1 MSRRP
6 LHATG
11 QGQRVRVALVDDHV
25 LLLDGLSARLSRPR
39 TGVEVVATSPTWSG
53 LVRDER
59 FPAAFDVVVLDL
71 ALRDDV
77 PVAQKIR
84 TLAGVGLTSVLL
96 STHADASTIHGAM
109 RAGAA
114 AVVPKAE
121 SSEELIATIH
131 AAADGTP
138 RQTALVQQAM
148 QDFHAEEDP
157 RLGQQEQRA
166 LVLYAARGGST
177 CTPARTSAP
186 SSCSAATPS
195 ATAGSRPSRRS
206 AAAGPRVPPPR
217 MWMIRAADAPT
228 CMRRRARA

>member
-11 QGQRVRVALVDDHV
+11 QGHRVRVALVDDHV

-39 TGVEVVATSPTWSG
+39 TGVEVVATSPTWNG
-53 LVRDER
+53 LIRDDR
-59 FPAAFDVVVLDL
+59 FPDAFDVVVLDL

-109 RAGAA
+109 RAGAS

-148 QDFHAEEDP
+148 QD
-157 RLGQQEQRA
+157 LQEQRA
-166 LVLYAARGGST
+166 LVLYAGGRSIRDVAEAMST
-177 CTPARTSAP
+177 TEETVKSY
-186 SSCSAATPS
+186 
-195 ATAGSRPSRRS
+195 
-206 AAAGPRVPPPR
+206 
-217 MWMIRAADAPT
+217 IK
-228 CMRRRARA
+228 RARRKYLHAGTDLGTKLLLRRHAIRHGWIAPE

>member
-11 QGQRVRVALVDDHV
+11 QGHRVRVALVDDHV

-39 TGVEVVATSPTWSG
+39 TGVEVVATSPTWNG
-53 LVRDER
+53 LIRDDR
-59 FPAAFDVVVLDL
+59 FPDAFDVVVLDL

-109 RAGAA
+109 RAGAS

-166 LVLYAARGGST
+166 LVLYAGGRSIRDVAEAMST
-177 CTPARTSAP
+177 TEETVKSY
-186 SSCSAATPS
+186 
-195 ATAGSRPSRRS
+195 
-206 AAAGPRVPPPR
+206 
-217 MWMIRAADAPT
+217 IK
-228 CMRRRARA
+228 RARRKYLHAGTDLGTKVLLRRHAIRHGWIAPE